1 CGSPSGPVV
10 GPWYGDVR
18 TGGFRS
24 SGPSRWGAMRSRP
37 SVAWRPAACAALLS
51 WLAVAC
57 VGSARTCVSQRLAA
71 AATRM
76 VCPNGDAVL
85 PGMEREQP
93 PGGIRGTVRLFGRTS
108 HAGIEVELL
117 GASGSTVADE
127 DGRFALEEVPAGQHV
142 VRFRAPAYEEVTVRD
157 ILVLP

>member
-1 CGSPSGPVV
+1 
-10 GPWYGDVR
+10 
-18 TGGFRS
+18 
-24 SGPSRWGAMRSRP
+24 
-37 SVAWRPAACAALLS
+37 
-51 WLAVAC
+51 VAC
-57 VGSARTCVSQRLAA
+57 GGSDRTCVFQRLADG
-71 AATRM
+71 ATRM

-157 ILVLP
+157 ILVLPGHWTTRDVELRTGRMVAGGGEWTLMRSPRDERFLALGDGMLLLV